1 MKIKPSLK
9 LDGVYVI
16 EPNVFRDRRGYFY
29 EMFKADTFN
38 KEIGTFLVTQENQSK
53 SKRGV
58 LRGLHFQRP
67 PYTQAKLVQVVKG
80 MVLDVIV
87 DIRTDS
93 PTFGQHMSIVLD
105 GLNKRQLFI
114 PRGFAH
120 GFITLSKNAIFQYK
134 VDNDYA
140 PKYEDGIIY
149 DDHDLNIDWRA
160 MYKVFVNEKDMELK
174 KFDKVQFYT
183 THEYHEDPTQ

>member
-1 MKIKPSLK
+1 MKITEEK
-9 LDGVYVI
+9 LHGVYTI
-16 EPNVFRDRRGYFY
+16 QPNVFRDRRGYFY
-29 EMFKADTFN
+29 EMFKADTFLR
-38 KEIGTFLVTQENQSK
+38 EIGEFDVVQENQSK

-58 LRGLHFQRP
+58 LRGLHFQKP

-93 PTFGQHMSIVLD
+93 PTYGEHFSVMLD
-105 GLNKRQLFI
+105 GMNKKQLFI

-140 PKYEDGIIY
+140 PKHEDGIIY
-149 DDHDLNIDWRA
+149 DDHDLDIDWRA
-160 MYKVFVNEKDMELK
+160 QYEIFVNEKDMVLK
-174 KFDKVQFYT
+174 KFRNVQFYN
-183 THEYHEDPTQ
+183 ENQYLANPLD

>member
-1 MKIKPSLK
+1 MKITEEK
-9 LDGVYVI
+9 LHGVFTIQPKVY
-16 EPNVFRDRRGYFY
+16 RDRRGYFY
-29 EMFKADTFN
+29 EMFKADTFL
-38 KEIGTFLVTQENQSK
+38 KEIGEFNVVQENQSK

-58 LRGLHFQRP
+58 LRGLHFQKP
-67 PYTQAKLVQVVKG
+67 PYAQAKLVQVVKG

-93 PTFGQHMSIVLD
+93 PTCGQHLSIMLD
-105 GLNKRQLFI
+105 GMNKKQLFI

-140 PKYEDGIIY
+140 PEYEDGIIY
-149 DDHDLNIDWRA
+149 DDHDLDIDWRA
-160 MYKVFVNEKDMELK
+160 QYNIFVNEKDMVLK
-174 KFDKVQFYT
+174 KFRDVQSYSESTFL
-183 THEYHEDPTQ
+183 ENPLD